1 MSKNYRGRLFRFF
14 ATDVN
19 WLVRGLWKMAH
30 RFVDEFTKQK
40 LLIFG
45 DDYRPKLLELV
56 DANSLEEKYGGK
68 LPNKTDNFWPPQ
80 LNWRCV
86 FLKEVNYKVHFPF
99 TRSSFASLILV
110 AKKVEPPLSGWLLNI
125 ALRCAA
131 SILSCS
137 VVSLKSLSHHELTS
151 LPI

>member
-45 DDYRPKLLELV
+45 DDYKKDLHELV
-56 DANSLEEKYGGK
+56 DVKDLEVKYGGQ

-80 LNWRCV
+80 LN
-86 FLKEVNYKVHFPF
+86 
-99 TRSSFASLILV
+99 
-110 AKKVEPPLSGWLLNI
+110 
-125 ALRCAA
+125 
-131 SILSCS
+131 
-137 VVSLKSLSHHELTS
+137 
-151 LPI
+151 